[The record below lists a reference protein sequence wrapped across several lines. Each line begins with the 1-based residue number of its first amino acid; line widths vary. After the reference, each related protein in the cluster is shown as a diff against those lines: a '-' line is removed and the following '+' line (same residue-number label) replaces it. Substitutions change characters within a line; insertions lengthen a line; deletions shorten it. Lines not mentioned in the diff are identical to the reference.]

1 MRVLSYDE
9 CANRSGTCRRTFERT
24 IADGNGPPVV
34 EISARRRGILE
45 TDFDAWLL
53 ARRRPSI
60 PNADIPVRRGP
71 GRPVGSR
78 NRHVR
83 AAEPAGTKVSARPDL
98 NAALPGRG
106 SMGQADLQREPEIA
120 FVTDLTGSQ
129 SSAPSRRR

>member
-9 CANRSGTCRRTFERT
+9 CADRGGICRRTFERT
-24 IADGNGPPVV
+24 IADGDGPPVV

-45 TDFDAWLL
+45 TDFEAWLL
-53 ARRRPSI
+53 ARRRPVI

-98 NAALPGRG
+98 NPVPPRLG
-106 SMGQADLQREPEIA
+106 
-120 FVTDLTGSQ
+120 LTGQ
-129 SSAPSRRR
+129 SDPAGARESACTASRKPPL